1 MLQMIFRCRN
11 IVFLVIFFQDKRVST
26 SRFKN
31 FDACHENVYQR
42 YLFAL
47 RKYGDQGINFHSD
60 NDMFMRM
67 QANYE
72 YRDDCFDSNKFLH
85 LTDMLVERGFVFT
98 HPLHEVPSVMDKDL
112 DDKLIAKMADIV
124 NVDAEFDEVNDK
136 YLHVPLEHVDPY
148 KAELKRNPM
157 FLNQHFVFCKLFF
170 RDPAKLYSKLKKEKG
185 EFMSKKNDSVEFKII
200 LLNEILFQMQRRH
213 ICDNRLVYDMTNEE
227 ANDLQKMYTTHI
239 RSRTKEP
246 PDFKDIRNAT
256 LQIGKLIRALGICSI
271 IKSKLRHNNEP
282 RYYEFSLNED
292 VFRFHEEL
300 YQFRNLN
307 HVSKLTVYQSKRQED
322 LQLCRNVF
330 SLWKEKIQYSFFTCY
345 AYNKL
350 QYTCPECNGNILNV
364 NDGPN
369 TCKCPGVEQIRQQHQ
384 DNHDRDEEYMLR
396 EMYNK
401 RKQRT

>member
-1 MLQMIFRCRN
+1 
-11 IVFLVIFFQDKRVST
+11 
-26 SRFKN
+26 
-31 FDACHENVYQR
+31 
-42 YLFAL
+42 
-47 RKYGDQGINFHSD
+47 
-60 NDMFMRM
+60 M

-170 RDPAKLYSKLKKEKG
+170 RDPAELYSKLKKEKG

-246 PDFKDIRNAT
+246 PDFKDIQSAT
-256 LQIGKLIRALGICSI
+256 VHIHTIIRKLGLASI
-271 IKSKLRHNNEP
+271 LSCKLRRNHDP
-282 RYYEFSLNED
+282 RYYQVSLNED
-292 VFRFHEEL
+292 LFLFHEGL
-300 YQFRNLN
+300 YRFRNPS
-307 HVSKLTVYQSKRQED
+307 HVSKYHQYQGDNQENVRIY
-322 LQLCRNVF
+322 RNV
-330 SLWKEKIQYSFFTCY
+330 LQVWKEKITHINFTRY
-345 AYNKL
+345 AYKNIN
-350 QYTCPECNGNILNV
+350 YVCPMCDLSIFQTRGEHCH
-364 NDGPN
+364 
-369 TCKCPGVEQIRQQHQ
+369 CEGVEQIKQQR
-384 DNHDRDEEYMLR
+384 NYEHDIDEAEMLSYMR
-396 EMYNK
+396 EK
-401 RKQRT
+401 HLFRFQT